1 MKRPQVR
8 EMPEVISFDMDG
20 TLVSP
25 RYVDRVW
32 MEGIPELYAKRHGVE
47 LDNAKEIVI
56 GEYLKIGSDRL
67 EWYDL
72 GYWLEKFD
80 LKIDKY
86 ELLEMYRSEIEVYPE
101 VEEVLD
107 SLRDAGYELVVTSN
121 AAREFIEMELDG
133 LMDRFS
139 RVFSVTSDFRDV
151 KKSPR
156 SYILVCRALG
166 RKPLEVLHIG
176 DHYVYDYEA
185 PIEAGLDA
193 LFLDRKG
200 NRSGPEVV
208 VDLREAADRIL
219 NGM

>member
-1 MKRPQVR
+1 
-8 EMPEVISFDMDG
+8 MPEVISFDMDG
-20 TLVSP
+20 TLVTP

-47 LDNAKEIVI
+47 LDSAKEIVI

-72 GYWLEKFD
+72 GYWLERFD
-80 LKIDKY
+80 LNIDKH
-86 ELLEMYRSEIEVYPE
+86 ELLEMHRSEIEIYPE

-139 RVFSVTSDFRDV
+139 RIFSVTSDFRDV

-200 NRSGPEVV
+200 NRRGPEVV
-208 VDLREAADRIL
+208 GDLREAADRIL